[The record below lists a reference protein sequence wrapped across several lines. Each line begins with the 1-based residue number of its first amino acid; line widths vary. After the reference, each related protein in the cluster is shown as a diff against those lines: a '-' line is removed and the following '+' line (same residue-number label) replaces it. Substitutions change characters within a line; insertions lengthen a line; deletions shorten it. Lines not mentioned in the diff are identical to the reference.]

1 MASMRSLTSG
11 VFLDRSPRFF
21 QEAAT
26 AALTFI
32 MGEKNNIDDDNTAQK
47 GRVRDNERKVRE
59 RTNFGS
65 VLEKIRRIFVYQITY
80 QISY

>member
-47 GRVRDNERKVRE
+47 RE
-59 RTNFGS
+59 SAG
-65 VLEKIRRIFVYQITY
+65 Q
-80 QISY
+80 